1 MRKCL
6 IVALALLLC
15 VLMVSCAAEGLPQEY
30 TTEHEHVYGFW
41 YDAQSD
47 DGVRRQVRYC
57 KICHAEQVQE
67 IPDADTSAQ

>member
-1 MRKCL
+1 MRKVL
-6 IVALALLLC
+6 ILLL
-15 VLMVSCAAEGLPQEY
+15 VLTLLAIIGCAGVGDAVAY
-30 TTEHEHVYGFW
+30 DAEHEHVYGFW

-67 IPDADTSAQ
+67 IPDADISAQ

>member
-1 MRKCL
+1 MRKVL
-6 IVALALLLC
+6 ILLL
-15 VLMVSCAAEGLPQEY
+15 VLTLLAIIGCAGAGDAVAY
-30 TTEHEHVYGFW
+30 DAEHEHVYGFW